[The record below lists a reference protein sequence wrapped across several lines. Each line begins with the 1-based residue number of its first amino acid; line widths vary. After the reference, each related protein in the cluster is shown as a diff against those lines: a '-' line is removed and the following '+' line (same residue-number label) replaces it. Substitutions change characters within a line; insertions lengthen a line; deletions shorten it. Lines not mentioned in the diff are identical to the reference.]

1 MQRADSEY
9 NFIHGLYWYIEDAL
23 VAIKDK
29 MNAESGTEYV
39 IRVK

>member
-9 NFIHGLYWYIEDAL
+9 TFIHGLYWYIEDAL
-23 VAIKDK
+23 VSIKDK
-29 MNAESGTEYV
+29 IYAESGAEYV